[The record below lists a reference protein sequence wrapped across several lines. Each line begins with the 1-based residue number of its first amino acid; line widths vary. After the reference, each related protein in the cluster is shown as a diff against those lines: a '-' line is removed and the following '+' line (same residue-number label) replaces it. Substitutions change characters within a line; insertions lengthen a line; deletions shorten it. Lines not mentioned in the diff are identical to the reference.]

1 MRTPHIVL
9 LLTGLV
15 VFFSQSS
22 SGHDESSW
30 HPILYDYYH
39 IDLTELGGYQDGG
52 APEPDEGG
60 FGGNLPVPKDAIVDA
75 INELGIKL
83 LAIHNEH
90 NENNIAISPYGA
102 FSVLA
107 ALSEGLEGAA
117 ALEVLHAAHI
127 PKEKS
132 IIRIGLRDIHRHLK
146 SYFIPEEGFLAG
158 LTLNLN
164 NVSLKSDYEEV
175 LRFYGFDYSSFN
187 NALYPEPPTTKKEPP
202 AEGTTLE
209 TGLGVS
215 EAEATTATNRPAEE
229 ATVTVEE
236 ETTAAPTTTEAT
248 VSTTMENQVTTG
260 KGNNPAAE
268 EPTSSTEAPTTIA
281 VETTTRAEETSASP
295 ASTTTEGPITEPPTT
310 VAAATASVVT
320 SSETTI
326 VQILE
331 TQSSTDKNSE
341 FHSTSFKETIST
353 SFSSHSTSESTDN
366 TGKDSTDAAVTVST
380 TETVGAD
387 SATEATTMLT
397 GNTLRTTRDAT
408 FQSEDPDIPSA
419 TEVATTTITE
429 VVNEPAE
436 EPFLTTTLEIP
447 SSSDAAEEMATS
459 TVAPIATE
467 PTFLSVIDMGNEIAA
482 TSMSAEFS
490 DAPETTT
497 QVFAATDLN
506 YNYEAAEAY
515 EDNAPMSDGAGEEL
529 NPSLKRSARSV
540 VDYVIA
546 RIYDDRPRYLPLPP
560 RPQYAANEPLT
571 FAIYGKYREGGINF
585 MKYDTVLPYYFVHKL
600 NAAALSFPLDSTKY
614 YLLLLLPLR
623 DAGID
628 QLICDLR
635 IHGSLRHIIDN
646 LKLTHVVATIPSFML
661 KGYVTLTPTLQ
672 RLGVRSIFEP
682 RQADFSAMTNVS
694 DIYVTN
700 IEQAVTVTIRNYL
713 DSSAQRYKNFRRFNP
728 VRFKAD
734 HPFLYFVVDSE
745 LHVALMVGKVI
756 NPLNSRIS

>member
-1 MRTPHIVL
+1 MEQLISFCAYYSRCGPEAVL
-9 LLTGLV
+9 AKLNAQFSKVSLKTADNLKSKESENVMQTLMNKAEQIADFHSPTIINFSV
-15 VFFSQSS
+15 VQ
-22 SGHDESSW
+22 
-30 HPILYDYYH
+30 
-39 IDLTELGGYQDGG
+39 
-52 APEPDEGG
+52 
-60 FGGNLPVPKDAIVDA
+60 
-75 INELGIKL
+75 
-83 LAIHNEH
+83 IHNEH

-229 ATVTVEE
+229 ATVTVEA
-236 ETTAAPTTTEAT
+236 ETTTARSTTTEAT

-260 KGNNPAAE
+260 K
-268 EPTSSTEAPTTIA
+268 
-281 VETTTRAEETSASP
+281 
-295 ASTTTEGPITEPPTT
+295 